1 MPKHDEKVNSAIH
14 SKRSNQENTEGYT
27 YTLRKKRRDV
37 PWQSK
42 KGPDSEFTSGIM
54 PMHDARHRGEK
65 CVAESR
71 TEHRTIRVHHKKKKS
86 GKGKQQSTYTEQQRK
101 CGMYKISHR
110 DRSGIRLQEC
120 VNCNRSGPESLCGN
134 MMWGDFGYHQGG
146 YFESFVNEAR
156 GGPRTTSQGFCSCR
170 GHSRSDWE
178 LARCS
183 SEVERTNR

>member
-1 MPKHDEKVNSAIH
+1 MLEAEPRIQHDPQEYFLELQNKVTRGKIIEWQMPKHDEKVNSAIH

-71 TEHRTIRVHHKKKKS
+71 TEHRTIRVHHKKKKRVARANNRAHIQNNKENAGCTRS
-86 GKGKQQSTYTEQQRK
+86 LTETGLASDFKNVSTATDRDL
-101 CGMYKISHR
+101 SH
-110 DRSGIRLQEC
+110 
-120 VNCNRSGPESLCGN
+120 
-134 MMWGDFGYHQGG
+134 
-146 YFESFVNEAR
+146 FVAI
-156 GGPRTTSQGFCSCR
+156 
-170 GHSRSDWE
+170 
-178 LARCS
+178 
-183 SEVERTNR
+183 